1 MDSYLV
7 FPLLAAAGGALV
19 MQNLLMVRITESVS
33 TVVITLVIN
42 SAMGLV
48 LLLGTLLVRNG
59 LAGIHETLQTIR
71 PWVILPGLLGS
82 FFVFA
87 GIVGYQTVGAA
98 VTITVLVSSQLIAGM
113 LLDACKTQAAPSL
126 LSVLGVVL
134 LIVGVTLILRGRG

>member
-1 MDSYLV
+1 MDGYLI
-7 FPLLAAAGGALV
+7 FPLLAAAGIALV

-87 GIVGYQTVGAA
+87 GIVGYQSVGAA
-98 VTITVLVSSQLIAGM
+98 VTISVLVSSQLVAGM
-113 LLDACKTQAAPSL
+113 LLDAYKAQAAPSL

-134 LIVGVTLILRGRG
+134 LIVGVVLILRGRG